1 MLTVTTNRFASCCD
15 GLTRRDFVR
24 VGALAG
30 AGLTLPAL
38 LRARAT
44 AAAEGKPTRDTAV
57 VWLWLGGGAT
67 HVETF
72 DPKMDAPAEY
82 RSTVGAV
89 NTTIPGVQIGG
100 LLPKIA
106 SVAHYMAFVR
116 SFSHRN
122 AGHAGGTHWVM
133 TGYDNRLADN
143 GGVPIFPSIGS
154 ITARY
159 RGPNNHRTGI
169 PTYIRLNGI
178 YADGAAWLGKAYE
191 PFDVSGQARR
201 NMDLRISAERLENRR
216 TLLQCFDRM
225 RRDIDTAGLM
235 EGMDSFEQQ
244 AFELILSDAR
254 DAFDISKED
263 PRVVERYGN
272 GLGRQLLLA
281 RRLCEA
287 GAGFVTIHYGGWDM
301 HGNIANA
308 LKARCPQ
315 LDHAVATFVE
325 DCVQRGLHEKILLVI
340 TGEFGRTPRV
350 NRSAGRDHWP
360 ALSTLALSG
369 GGLRMGQVVGESNS
383 KAEVPKTTPISP
395 QDLMATIFT
404 VLGMPL
410 DLHYYNQAGR
420 PTPMIT
426 DGKPIRELV
435 G

>member
-1 MLTVTTNRFASCCD
+1 MLTIVTNRRAGCCD
-15 GLTRRDFVR
+15 GLSRRDFIR
-24 VGALAG
+24 IGSFAA
-30 AGLTLPAL
+30 AGLSLPTL
-38 LRARAT
+38 LRARAQ
-44 AAAEGKPTRDTAV
+44 AAAQGRATRDTAV

-72 DPKMDAPAEY
+72 DPKMDAPSEY

-89 NTTIPGVQIGG
+89 NTTIPGVQLGG
-100 LLPKIA
+100 LLPKMA

-143 GGVPIFPSIGS
+143 GGLPTHPSIGS

-159 RGPNNHRTGI
+159 RGPNNPRTGL
-169 PTYIRLNGI
+169 PTYVRLNGI

-191 PFDVSGQARR
+191 PFDTSGQARR
-201 NMDLRISAERLENRR
+201 NMDLRLPADRLVTRR
-216 TLLQCFDRM
+216 RLLDSLDRL
-225 RRDIDTAGLM
+225 RRDIDAAGLM

-254 DAFDISKED
+254 DAFDLNKED

-301 HGNIANA
+301 HGNIAAA
-308 LKARCPQ
+308 LRNRCPQ
-315 LDHAVATFVE
+315 MDHAVATFVQ
-325 DCVQRGLHEKILLVI
+325 DCVQRGLNEKILLVI

-350 NRSAGRDHWP
+350 NRNAGRDHWP
-360 ALSTLALSG
+360 ALSTLALAG
-369 GGLRMGQVVGESNS
+369 GGLRMGQVVGESNA
-383 KAEVPKTTPISP
+383 KAEVPKTTPITP

-404 VLGMPL
+404 VLGLPL

-426 DGKPIRELV
+426 DGKPIAELL
-435 G
+435 